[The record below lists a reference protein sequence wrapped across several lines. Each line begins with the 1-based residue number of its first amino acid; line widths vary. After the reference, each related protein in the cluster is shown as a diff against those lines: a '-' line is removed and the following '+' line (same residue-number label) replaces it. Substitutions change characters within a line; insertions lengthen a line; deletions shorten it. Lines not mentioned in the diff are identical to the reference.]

1 MNLEDIR
8 KAIEK
13 TRTKAIE
20 KTRNISNQPSNKYK
34 GKRLGGIALTTLVAL
49 NLMVG
54 CVPQRNELPPEKTIA
69 TEKKIEDPYE
79 HLDDFEAIL
88 KDFKERYAAEYN
100 EDKEMAHSS
109 PNRIENPGT
118 IKIIKT
124 HQTYL
129 YQTKDGQFITH
140 GAYPLET
147 QKFLTEIYGKDGYH
161 AVTDK
166 YGDIEVY
173 QILEGG
179 KVIDSYAD
187 ITNQL
192 TGQRIETAVISANSP
207 KEEILENLA
216 EGFGQRN
223 RNFTKFRRFSIHSM

>member
-8 KAIEK
+8 KAIE
-13 TRTKAIE
+13 TRTKAI
-20 KTRNISNQPSNKYK
+20 KIKRKISNKLNNNYM
-34 GKRLGGIALTTLVAL
+34 GKRVVGIAFATLAAL
-49 NLMVG
+49 NVMGG
-54 CVPQRNELPPEKTIA
+54 CVPQKDELPSEKTIA
-69 TEKKIEDPYE
+69 TEEKIEDPYE

-88 KDFKERYAAEYN
+88 KDFKERYAAAYN
-100 EDKEMAHSS
+100 EDKEMAHS
-109 PNRIENPGT
+109 PDRIENPGA

-147 QKFLTEIYGKDGYH
+147 QKLLTEIYGKDGYH

-207 KEEILENLA
+207 KEEIIENLA
-216 EGFGQRN
+216 KGYGQRN
-223 RNFTKFRRFSIHSM
+223 RNFTKFERFSIHSM